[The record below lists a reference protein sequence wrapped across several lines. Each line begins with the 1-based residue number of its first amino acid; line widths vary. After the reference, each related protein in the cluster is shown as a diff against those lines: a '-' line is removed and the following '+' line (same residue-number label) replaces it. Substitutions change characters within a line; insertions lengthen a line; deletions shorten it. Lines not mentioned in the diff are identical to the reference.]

1 MSLGF
6 YCGPELLFGSPVWL
20 LSLASSGL
28 PPWGVVA
35 AGGFKSNT
43 RTAQSGRVWY
53 QRSSGIAPFCGFY
66 PVSSPAL
73 LGISYLWLKYSTAA
87 HNCPL
92 AKYTGLRANIQ
103 HVKAQK
109 TGDTARDLL
118 YNKKCG
124 GAFWGASAFLVL
136 LCPAGGGA
144 CPPAGLF
151 AGGLGLAEPGPNR
164 PQTKRGD
171 APESISS
178 STSGLESYLIVS
190 LTHFR
195 LVPRGSFFM
204 GITFSLVTYFVWG
217 KGNDAMLISTWEYP
231 AFS

>member
-66 PVSSPAL
+66 PVCSPAL
-73 LGISYLWLKYSTAA
+73 LGISYLWLKYSTVA
-87 HNCPL
+87 HTCPL
-92 AKYTGLRANIQ
+92 AEYTGLRAKIQ

-109 TGDTARDLL
+109 TGDTAMELL

-124 GAFWGASAFLVL
+124 GAFWGASAFLAL
-136 LCPAGGGA
+136 LCSAGGGVPA
-144 CPPAGLF
+144 CRAF
-151 AGGLGLAEPGPNR
+151 CRRA
-164 PQTKRGD
+164 
-171 APESISS
+171 
-178 STSGLESYLIVS
+178 
-190 LTHFR
+190 
-195 LVPRGSFFM
+195 VPREENPPRRAGAGSP
-204 GITFSLVTYFVWG
+204 GLPQGSG
-217 KGNDAMLISTWEYP
+217 PKQKEEMLRRASP
-231 AFS
+231 R

>member
-35 AGGFKSNT
+35 AGGFTSNT

-53 QRSSGIAPFCGFY
+53 QRASGIAPFCGFY
-66 PVSSPAL
+66 PVCSPAL
-73 LGISYLWLKYSTAA
+73 LGISYLWLKYSTVA
-87 HNCPL
+87 HTCPL
-92 AKYTGLRANIQ
+92 AEYTGLRAKIQ

-109 TGDTARDLL
+109 TGDTTKDLL

-124 GAFWGASAFLVL
+124 SAFWGAPAFVVL
-136 LCPAGGGA
+136 RCPAGGL
-144 CPPAGLF
+144 C
-151 AGGLGLAEPGPNR
+151 LAEPGPNR

-178 STSGLESYLIVS
+178 LASGLESYLIVS

>member
-1 MSLGF
+1 M
-6 YCGPELLFGSPVWL
+6 
-20 LSLASSGL
+20 
-28 PPWGVVA
+28 
-35 AGGFKSNT
+35 
-43 RTAQSGRVWY
+43 
-53 QRSSGIAPFCGFY
+53 
-66 PVSSPAL
+66 
-73 LGISYLWLKYSTAA
+73 
-87 HNCPL
+87 
-92 AKYTGLRANIQ
+92 AKYTGLRAKIQ

-109 TGDTARDLL
+109 TGDTTKDLL

-151 AGGLGLAEPGPNR
+151 AGGLCPGGGPAPQSRGRKPRPAAAGQR

-178 STSGLESYLIVS
+178 LASGLESYLIVS